1 MIYTY
6 SLLGFIFYYII
17 GNFIEWIDKKLN
29 SYKPIY
35 QYIIIEE
42 DDDND
47 NNLFDIT
54 FLFMLFLPVFVQSI
68 LMLCYIIYIINKLY
82 HLYLSEKKVNKSVY
96 IKISKTFFGIF
107 VTLNTIIN
115 SFEIPVFSYT
125 PIDKHV
131 IYSFIN
137 MISLYLLANS
147 YVSKIST
154 SFTSD

>member
-17 GNFIEWIDKKLN
+17 VNFIEWIDKKLN
-29 SYKPIY
+29 SHKPIY
-35 QYIIIEE
+35 QYMIIEE
-42 DDDND
+42 DENDD
-47 NNLFDIT
+47 NLFDIT
-54 FLFMLFLPVFVQSI
+54 FLFLLFLPVFVQSI
-68 LMLCYIIYIINKLY
+68 FMLCYIIYIINKLY
-82 HLYLSEKKVNKSVY
+82 HLYLAEKKVNKSVY
-96 IKISKTFFGIF
+96 IKTSKIIFGIF

-115 SFEIPVFSYT
+115 SFEIPIFSYT
-125 PIDKHV
+125 LIDKHV

-137 MISLYLLANS
+137 LISLYLLANS